1 MQGHIS
7 CMEAMQTKEQTGKKS
22 ELISFWV
29 LWICRSHRLWLAVV
43 VASWY
48 SPSKRNFS
56 EIYQVARPRAIET
69 SLLVQIEL
77 VQLSSCT
84 KATAFYYSKRM
95 FLMFSFFFFSSLLQN
110 KSEIAVA
117 GHCHGMKESEESY
130 MYERNRRDGVWSK
143 HKERKTKWFF
153 FWRDLQKERN
163 VRGKGK

>member
-7 CMEAMQTKEQTGKKS
+7 CMEAMQTKEQTGKKP

-43 VASWY
+43 VASCY

-77 VQLSSCT
+77 VQFLCCT

-95 FLMFSFFFFSSLLQN
+95 FLMLFFFFSSLLQN

-117 GHCHGMKESEESY
+117 GHCHGMKESKESY

-143 HKERKTKWFF
+143 HKERKTKWIF